1 MLKRSLNVVI
11 LVFSFVA
18 IVAHG
23 QTVPNL
29 DQNSAKSACS
39 NIVALAGDVTINCSS
54 LTSEQKKTLDT
65 IPAILRK
72 ILAKQIDTKAVMD
85 KLDEIVAATSR
96 PAIPTTVQNNNGGI
110 NIQQGTIGADSP
122 IINSPI
128 TVGNIPKAISVQD
141 MVVLK
146 KYFLDAKSKS
156 KVQIS
161 ADQFSGAV
169 PLPDDFYDALN
180 GGQWTMVDAGV
191 NHMIVFSAPGKK
203 FQGAVVTINGEP
215 LPGGQMP
222 YLNAS
227 DPIFYIGNA
236 LEALKIPHALARNK
250 NQPEGVI
257 SITFEGGFPD

>member
-1 MLKRSLNVVI
+1 MLKRSLNVV
-11 LVFSFVA
+11 LTLSFIA
-18 IVAHG
+18 TGAHG
-23 QTVPNL
+23 QSIPNL
-29 DQNSAKSACS
+29 EQNSAKSGCS
-39 NIVALAGDVTINCSS
+39 DIVALAGDVTINCSS

-72 ILAKQIDTKAVMD
+72 ILAKKIDTKAVMD

-141 MVVLK
+141 MTLLK
-146 KYFLDAKSKS
+146 KHFLDAKSKS
-156 KVQIS
+156 KIQVS
-161 ADQFSGAV
+161 ADQFSEAV
-169 PLPDDFYDALN
+169 PLPDDFYDALK

-191 NHMIVFSAPGKK
+191 NHVIGFSAPGKK
-203 FQGAVVTINGEP
+203 FQGAVVTINGDP
-215 LPGGQMP
+215 LPDGQMT
-222 YLNAS
+222 YVDAS

-236 LEALKIPHALARNK
+236 LEALKIPRILKRNR

-257 SITFEGGFPD
+257 TIAFEGGFPD

>member
-1 MLKRSLNVVI
+1 MLKRSLNVV
-11 LVFSFVA
+11 LALSFIA
-18 IVAHG
+18 TGAHG
-23 QTVPNL
+23 QSKPNL
-29 DQNSAKSACS
+29 EQNSARSACS
-39 NIVALAGDVTINCSS
+39 NIVALTGDVNINCSS
-54 LTSEQKKTLDT
+54 LTPQQKKTLDT

-72 ILAKQIDTKAVMD
+72 ILANQIDTKTVMD
-85 KLDEIVAATSR
+85 KLDEILAATSR
-96 PAIPTTVQNNNGGI
+96 PATLTAVQSNSGGI
-110 NIQQGTIGADSP
+110 NIQQGTTGADRS

-141 MVVLK
+141 MVALK

-161 ADQFSGAV
+161 ADQFSGAA
-169 PLPDDFYDALN
+169 PLPDDFCDALK

-191 NHMIVFSAPGKK
+191 NHMTVFSAPGKK

-215 LPGGQMP
+215 LPDGQMT
-222 YLNAS
+222 YVDAS

-236 LEALKIPHALARNK
+236 LEALKIPRILKRNK